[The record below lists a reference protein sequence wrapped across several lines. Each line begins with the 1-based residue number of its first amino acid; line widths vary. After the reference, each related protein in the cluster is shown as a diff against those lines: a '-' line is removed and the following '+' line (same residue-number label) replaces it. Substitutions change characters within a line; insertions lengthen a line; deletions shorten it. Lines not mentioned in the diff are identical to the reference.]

1 MVVSNPD
8 YTLYLVT
15 GPFDPK
21 AADLYFQKVEEALR
35 GGVTLL
41 QLREKTASSRTMFD
55 VACKLKALA
64 DRYHVPLIIN
74 DRVDIALAAGADGVH
89 VGQEDLPADKVR
101 QLVGSEKIVGVSAST
116 VAEAIRAEKDGA
128 DYIGAGSLFPT
139 RSKSD
144 ATRVSADVLHAIR
157 QAVGLPIVGIGGID
171 RSTLSRI
178 APNDIDGVA
187 VISAIWSQDDTLNA
201 ARALRDQWNHV
212 GR

>member
-1 MVVSNPD
+1 MAVSNPD

-41 QLREKTASSRTMFD
+41 QLREKTASSRTMFE
-55 VACKLKALA
+55 VACKLNSLA

-171 RSTLSRI
+171 RSTLNQI
-178 APNDIDGVA
+178 DPNDIDGVA

>member
-1 MVVSNPD
+1 MSVPNPD

-41 QLREKTASSRTMFD
+41 QLREKTTSSRTMFD

-89 VGQEDLPADKVR
+89 VGQEDLPADKAR

-171 RSTLSRI
+171 RSTLNQI
-178 APNDIDGVA
+178 DPNDIDGVA